1 MLSVTIPNSVVS
13 IGNSAFAGCG
23 SLQEFKGKFAAD
35 NGRILVI
42 DGTLVAYAR
51 SGQTEYSIPDCVTT
65 IGEEAFNSC
74 NLTSITINDSV
85 TSIKANVFIHNYNL
99 RGIYC
104 NATTPP
110 LIDGSY
116 TFNGTP
122 SDKKIYVPYAS
133 IEAYKTASGWN
144 KYASYMVAYDFE
156 KGEVVE

>member
-1 MLSVTIPNSVVS
+1 MISQRYSKNPTIQT
-13 IGNSAFAGCG
+13 IYYFF
-23 SLQEFKGKFAAD
+23 LQLPSF
-35 NGRILVI
+35 
-42 DGTLVAYAR
+42 
-51 SGQTEYSIPDCVTT
+51 

-85 TSIKANVFIHNYNL
+85 TSIKANVFIHTYNL

-110 LIDGSY
+110 LIDGS
-116 TFNGTP
+116 TFNGT
-122 SDKKIYVPYAS
+122 SKYMKIYVPSAS